1 MENRISQEKLDEYY
15 NSGILHQNP
24 ILPRPMPPLDPNS
37 EIAIKLADQIEN
49 VAQKLPGLDCSAC
62 GSPCLALAEDIVL
75 GPAEEVDCIFI
86 LREEIKNLAKTMI
99 ALSEEYRRS
108 LLKKAKKGGGE

>member
-1 MENRISQEKLDEYY
+1 
-15 NSGILHQNP
+15 
-24 ILPRPMPPLDPNS
+24 MPPLDPNI

-62 GSPCLALAEDIVL
+62 GSPTCLALAEDIVL

-99 ALSEEYRRS
+99 ALSEKVPPVSTEKK
-108 LLKKAKKGGGE
+108 LKKEEEENEG